1 LDALFLPPE
10 IVELV
15 IDRIDDRDALRAC
28 SLVCLQWVPRSR
40 IHLFGSVTVQNV
52 YSIHTLVELLESP
65 LSTLGRAIR
74 HLSVELTR
82 ALVSSLG
89 QERAEYAA
97 PYLTRLSNACAL
109 ESLQFLHHQSGFSS
123 TSEIFL
129 SPWLC
134 FKSLQVLSIGAVW
147 ISPDVFGFIASF
159 PKLREL
165 EMDGAYWKYS
175 ASASKPPCMPPRNL
189 RVVRLSRC
197 AADAVLDWLLPE
209 NLQPTCSSLT
219 LRSISDSQLITLPRA
234 LKRCGAVLEH
244 LSLTLRLA
252 IQDFVP
258 PDLSQ
263 NINLHYLR
271 IEPDLYFEALPH
283 LLCTL
288 SSTSLEL
295 IELVMP
301 GRAARLQP
309 HDADRWAELDRHLLR
324 SQFSLLL
331 IKVQV
336 HKAVDEDTIGE
347 YLPLCCARGI
357 VSFISKK
364 VLYSYTRFFA
374 I

>member
-1 LDALFLPPE
+1 MAKLDALFLPPE

-15 IDRIDDRDALRAC
+15 IDHIDDRGALRTC
-28 SLVCLQWVPRSR
+28 SLVSLQWVLRCR
-40 IHLFGSVTVQNV
+40 IHLFRSVTVQNV

-65 LSTLGRAIR
+65 FSTLGGAIR

-89 QERAEYAA
+89 PERAEYAA
-97 PYLTRLSNACAL
+97 SYLTRLSNACAL
-109 ESLQFLHHQSGFSS
+109 ESLQFFHHQSGFSS
-123 TSEIFL
+123 NSEILL
-129 SPWLC
+129 SPWSC
-134 FKSLQVLSIGAVW
+134 FESLQVLSIGAVKT
-147 ISPDVFGFIASF
+147 SPDVFDFIASF

-165 EMDGAYWKYS
+165 EMDGAHWNHWV
-175 ASASKPPCMPPRNL
+175 SKAPCTPPKNL

-197 AADAVLDWLLPE
+197 AADAVLNWLLPE
-209 NLQPTCSSLT
+209 NLPPTCSSLT
-219 LRSISDSQLITLPRA
+219 LGSISDSQLITLPRA
-234 LKRCGAVLEH
+234 LKRCGPVLEQ
-244 LSLTLRLA
+244 LSLTLRLVNHN
-252 IQDFVP
+252 FVP

-263 NINLHYLR
+263 NTNIRYLR

-288 SSTSLEL
+288 TSTSLEQ

-301 GRAARLQP
+301 GRAARLQS
-309 HDADRWAELDRHLLR
+309 HDAARWAELDRHLLR
-324 SQFSLLL
+324 SQFSLVS

-336 HKAVDEDTIGE
+336 HKAVDEDTIAE

-357 VSFISKK
+357 VSFISKP
-364 VLYSYTRFFA
+364 VLYLTRFFA